1 MYGFTAFTYK
11 DYSFSFLVYGVIALT
26 FSAPKKLLQMNVAA
40 NSDQAPMQGAPPEQ
54 RQRRGLTV
62 VGDEVRSGPDY
73 LNGRTETQG
82 SQGKLWT
89 CAMCLGVWLIRNYIF
104 ILFLTMS

>member
-1 MYGFTAFTYK
+1 
-11 DYSFSFLVYGVIALT
+11 
-26 FSAPKKLLQMNVAA
+26 MNVAA

-54 RQRRGLTV
+54 RQRRGLTG

-89 CAMCLGVWLIRNYIF
+89 CAMCLGVRLIRNYIF
-104 ILFLTMS
+104 LHQDRFV